1 MQGTESD
8 PGVIPR
14 SAEHLL
20 SLLKLP
26 EYSNAEL
33 SMSYLEIYN
42 EKVYD
47 LLQPKDQVDTVA
59 YAAMLLID
67 DRTFPFEKIRTGTS
81 LYPI

>member
-1 MQGTESD
+1 MQGSESD

-26 EYSNAEL
+26 EYNNAEL

-47 LLQPKDQVDTVA
+47 LLQPKDQVAITV
-59 YAAMLLID
+59 YVAMLLSD
-67 DRTFPFEKIRTGTS
+67 V
-81 LYPI
+81 